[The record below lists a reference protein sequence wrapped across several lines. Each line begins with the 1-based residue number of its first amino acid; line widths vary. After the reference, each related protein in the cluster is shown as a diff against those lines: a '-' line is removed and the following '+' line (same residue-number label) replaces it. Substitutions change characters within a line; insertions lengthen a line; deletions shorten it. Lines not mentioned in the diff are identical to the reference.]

1 MNDIILMA
9 IKGGR
14 YLEAEKQ
21 LNDILLN
28 NPTSED
34 YFLMGSIKSNLILS
48 KGRNLSEVLFCFE
61 KCINLS
67 VDKEQSNRDVG
78 GFLFG
83 IYKQLQGIDRQ
94 LQVEQKTQAVKT
106 LAGLA
111 LTYFSSGIIDDSK
124 NSFGAIS
131 GIVGA
136 SFGVGMSIDGL
147 STIGDL
153 ASQRIYLQNLKVEV
167 EKYLKENYPELRE
180 KFYGSID
187 LNKLKGV
194 LNQFPNEF
202 YNFQDLSNEK
212 IGLTKWNEYFNDLNF
227 NIDKFLF
234 GLKWHYQNYPAL
246 FYENYILAIT
256 NYVLGTKYVK
266 LDYKDLLE
274 VESDNKFQS
283 YQPLLPTLLFSKA
296 IEYDDKGNE
305 NEIENFKFGG
315 KSLGRDMRLTLKK
328 VKTGFFKNH
337 DYTESRKY
345 FNSCFMT
352 SESSK

>member
-1 MNDIILMA
+1 
-9 IKGGR
+9 
-14 YLEAEKQ
+14 
-21 LNDILLN
+21 
-28 NPTSED
+28 
-34 YFLMGSIKSNLILS
+34 
-48 KGRNLSEVLFCFE
+48 
-61 KCINLS
+61 
-67 VDKEQSNRDVG
+67 
-78 GFLFG
+78 
-83 IYKQLQGIDRQ
+83 
-94 LQVEQKTQAVKT
+94 
-106 LAGLA
+106 
-111 LTYFSSGIIDDSK
+111 
-124 NSFGAIS
+124 
-131 GIVGA
+131 
-136 SFGVGMSIDGL
+136 MSIDGL

-194 LNQFPNEF
+194 LNQFPNGF

-212 IGLTKWNEYFNDLNF
+212 IGLTKCNEYFNDLNF

-234 GLKWHYQNYPAL
+234 GLKWHYHNFPAL

-256 NYVLGTKYVK
+256 NYGLVTKYVK

-352 SESSK
+352 SESRK